1 MNNQAIIECLL
12 DMWLSQ
18 KQLKKIKTDWKAF
31 YNDPVKYKDT
41 IVIEMDTRKDKN
53 HEKENYIHTHTG
65 SRFHRLLFCW
75 KKYGGSTE
83 TGNAY

>member
-1 MNNQAIIECLL
+1 MLAYIACMDEIKKKRTYTRKRRKTMNNQAIIECLL

-41 IVIEMDTRKDKN
+41 IVIEMVKQS
-53 HEKENYIHTHTG
+53 I
-65 SRFHRLLFCW
+65 
-75 KKYGGSTE
+75 TE
-83 TGNAY
+83 